1 IMKIFDDLRHV
12 PIFENTFD
20 ETTVQQLANNNA
32 INNEIRRKH
41 LQLMNSMAL
50 QESQLNVLAR
60 DLKNPALQAK
70 RGSLTPLQAEH
81 NMQKQMLETLQQ
93 DHMQINIKH
102 NIGV

>member
-1 IMKIFDDLRHV
+1 
-12 PIFENTFD
+12 
-20 ETTVQQLANNNA
+20 
-32 INNEIRRKH
+32 
-41 LQLMNSMAL
+41 MNSMAL

-70 RGSLTPLQAEH
+70 RVSLTPLQVQPTNIFNTNFCNVFYLRNLNIIVYFKFQAEH